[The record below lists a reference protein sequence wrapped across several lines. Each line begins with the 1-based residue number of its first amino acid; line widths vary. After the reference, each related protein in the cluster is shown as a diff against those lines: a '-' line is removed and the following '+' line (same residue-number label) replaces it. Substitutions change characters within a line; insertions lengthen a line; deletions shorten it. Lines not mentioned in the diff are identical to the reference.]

1 MVLVSETKLV
11 RVPENTAVVQGT
23 AVTLHCSS
31 NVRRSWLHSL
41 RWYSSVCVR
50 YGNCQLTDLIFRG
63 SNPGISVVT
72 GRFNVTSVNNAT
84 HVTRDIIINPTR
96 LTDAG
101 VYLCAETVGK
111 ELTDTSSAQLIV
123 IGMKTTYSRLKFKP
137 PKIGPDW

>member
-1 MVLVSETKLV
+1 MSGSESRLVG
-11 RVPENTAVVQGT
+11 VPVNRAVVQGS

-31 NVRRSWLHSL
+31 NVSRSWLHWYRSL
-41 RWYSSVCVR
+41 CVRDNNNYCTSNDVIYSGVALGSSVDS
-50 YGNCQLTDLIFRG
+50 T
-63 SNPGISVVT
+63 
-72 GRFNVTSVNNAT
+72 RFSVTSVNNAR

-101 VYLCAETVGK
+101 VYLCAEYVGK
-111 ELTDTSSAQLIV
+111 ELTDTSSAQLVV